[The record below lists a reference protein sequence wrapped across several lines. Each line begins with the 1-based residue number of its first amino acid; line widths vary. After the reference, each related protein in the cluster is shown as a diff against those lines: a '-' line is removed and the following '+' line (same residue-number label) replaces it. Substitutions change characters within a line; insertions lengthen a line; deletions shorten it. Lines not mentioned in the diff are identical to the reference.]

1 MSPFIVVEPWER
13 FFELFRMQNSQD
25 FLKLCLWTPLVRFC
39 SASRLPSCT
48 TIFFFAMLVET
59 LVCPPSLPSPKKK
72 NWILDQFLSFYT
84 CVLQVLQMTIIWC
97 MVPEIWSMTDRI
109 FCHFGL
115 FFFFLWAPSLSRENI
130 NLIWEIT

>member
-13 FFELFRMQNSQD
+13 CFELFRMQNSQD
-25 FLKLCLWTPLVRFC
+25 FLKLCPWTPLVRFY

-72 NWILDQFLSFYT
+72 TGFWTSFCLFTLVYYKYYKWQSYGVWFLRYGAWQTEFFVILDYFFSFYE
-84 CVLQVLQMTIIWC
+84 LQAYLGKT
-97 MVPEIWSMTDRI
+97 
-109 FCHFGL
+109 
-115 FFFFLWAPSLSRENI
+115 
-130 NLIWEIT
+130 